1 MASHI
6 GKLPIAIPSGVEA
19 SVKDST
25 VTVKGPKGTD
35 EYTFPENISVEVQD
49 NEIVVSAADN
59 ERETRAK
66 HGLARAI
73 IASMVKGVHEGYA
86 KTLDIVGTGYRAQ
99 LKGKSIE
106 FSLGY
111 SHTITVDPPEG
122 IEFELPNANQVIV
135 KGTDKQA
142 VGQAAANIRKLRAP
156 EPYKGK
162 GIKYSDEH
170 ILRKA
175 GKAGK

>member
-6 GKLPIAIPSGVEA
+6 GKLPVAIPEGVE
-19 SVKDST
+19 
-25 VTVKGPKGTD
+25 VTIDGQSFNVKGPKGSD
-35 EYTFPENISVEVQD
+35 GYVIPEGVTGTVKD
-49 NEIVVSAADN
+49 GHIVLTAKDDL
-59 ERETRAK
+59 RPTRAR
-66 HGLARAI
+66 HGLSRSI
-73 IASMVKGVHEGYA
+73 IAGMVKGVHEGYS
-86 KTLDIVGTGYRAQ
+86 KKLEIVGTGYRAQ

-111 SHTITVDPPEG
+111 SHTITIDPPEG
-122 IEFELPNANQVIV
+122 IEFELPSATQVVV
-135 KGTDKQA
+135 KGTDKQV
-142 VGQAAANIRKLRAP
+142 VGQAAANIRSLREP

-162 GIKYSDEH
+162 GIKYSDEK

>member
-6 GKLPIAIPSGVEA
+6 GKLPVAIPAGVEVSIEGQNF
-19 SVKDST
+19 SVKGSKGSDS
-25 VTVKGPKGTD
+25 
-35 EYTFPENISVEVQD
+35 YTIPEGITGAVEGG
-49 NEIVVSAADN
+49 EIVLTAADD
-59 ERETRAK
+59 ERQTRAY
-66 HGLARAI
+66 HGLSRSI
-73 IASMVKGVHEGYA
+73 IASMVKGVHEGYT
-86 KTLDIVGTGYRAQ
+86 KTLDIIGTGYRAQ
-99 LKGKSIE
+99 MKGKGIE

-111 SHTITVDPPEG
+111 SHTITVQPPEG

-135 KGTDKQA
+135 KGTDKQV
-142 VGQAAANIRKLRAP
+142 VGQAAANIRKLREP

-162 GIKYSDEH
+162 GIKYTDEH

>member
-1 MASHI
+1 MTSHI
-6 GKLPIAIPSGVEA
+6 GKLPVTIPAGVEVNIDGQA
-19 SVKDST
+19 FSA
-25 VTVKGPKGTD
+25 KGPQGSD
-35 EYTFPENISVEVQD
+35 SYMIPEGITARVDGDQ
-49 NEIVVSAADN
+49 IVLETADDSRQTSAY
-59 ERETRAK
+59 
-66 HGLARAI
+66 HGLARAMV
-73 IASMVKGVHEGYA
+73 ASKVKGVHEGYT

-99 LKGKSIE
+99 MKGKSIE

-111 SHTITVDPPEG
+111 SHTITMDPPEG
-122 IEFELPNANQVIV
+122 ITFELPNANQVVV
-135 KGTDKQA
+135 KGMDKQS
-142 VGQAAANIRKLRAP
+142 VGQTAANIRALRKP

>member
-1 MASHI
+1 MI
-6 GKLPIAIPSGVEA
+6 PEGITGKVE
-19 SVKDST
+19 
-25 VTVKGPKGTD
+25 G
-35 EYTFPENISVEVQD
+35 
-49 NEIVVSAADN
+49 NEIILTPADDL
-59 ERETRAK
+59 RPTRAK
-66 HGLARAI
+66 HGLARSI
-73 IASMVKGVHEGYA
+73 IASMVKGVHEGYT
-86 KTLDIVGTGYRAQ
+86 KTLDIRAQ

-135 KGTDKQA
+135 KGSDKQA

>member
-6 GKLPIAIPSGVEA
+6 GKLPVAIPAGVEVTIKGQDF
-19 SVKDST
+19 SVKGAKGSDS
-25 VTVKGPKGTD
+25 
-35 EYTFPENISVEVQD
+35 YTIPEGITARVED
-49 NEIVVSAADN
+49 NTIFFEPANDDRQTSAY
-59 ERETRAK
+59 
-66 HGLARAI
+66 HGLARSI
-73 IASMVKGVHEGYA
+73 VASMIQGVSEGFT

-99 LKGKSIE
+99 MKGQSIE

-111 SHTITVDPPEG
+111 SHTITVNPPEG
-122 IEFELPNANQVIV
+122 ITFELPNANQVVV

-142 VGQAAANIRKLRAP
+142 VGQAAANIRKLRKP

>member
-6 GKLPIAIPSGVEA
+6 GKLPITIPSSVEITIDG
-19 SVKDST
+19 SH
-25 VTVKGPKGTD
+25 VTVKGPRATD
-35 EYTFPENISVEVQD
+35 TYDLPQGITVTIEDGIMTLNPVD
-49 NEIVVSAADN
+49 D
-59 ERETRAK
+59 ERQTRAR

-73 IASMVKGVHEGYA
+73 LASLVQGVSEGFT
-86 KTLDIVGTGYRAQ
+86 KTLEIVGTGYRAQ

-111 SHTITVDPPEG
+111 SHTITVEPPEG
-122 IEFELPNANQVIV
+122 IEFELPNPTQVIV
-135 KGTDKQA
+135 KGSSKQA

-162 GIKYSDEH
+162 GIKYSDER

>member
-6 GKLPIAIPSGVEA
+6 GKLPVTIPAGVEVKIDGQNF
-19 SVKDST
+19 SVKGAKGSDS
-25 VTVKGPKGTD
+25 
-35 EYTFPENISVEVQD
+35 YTIPDGITARVED
-49 NEIVVSAADN
+49 NTIYFDPADDQLQ
-59 ERETRAK
+59 TRAD
-66 HGLARAI
+66 HGLARSI
-73 IASMVKGVHEGYA
+73 VASMVQGVHDGFS

-99 LKGKSIE
+99 MKGKGIE

-111 SHTITVDPPEG
+111 SHTITVNPPEG
-122 IEFELPNANQVIV
+122 ITFELPNANQVVV
-135 KGTDKQA
+135 KGIDKQA
-142 VGQAAANIRKLRAP
+142 VGQAAANIRALRKP

-170 ILRKA
+170 ILRKV

>member
-6 GKLPIAIPSGVEA
+6 GKLPVTIPAGVE
-19 SVKDST
+19 VKIEGQNFSA
-25 VTVKGPKGTD
+25 KGPKGSD
-35 EYTFPENISVEVQD
+35 SFVIPEGITGKVEG
-49 NEIVVSAADN
+49 NEIVLVPADDL
-59 ERETRAK
+59 RPTRAK

-73 IASMVKGVHEGYA
+73 IASKVKGVHEGYR
-86 KTLDIVGTGYRAQ
+86 KHLLIVGTGYRVQA
-99 LKGKSIE
+99 KGKGLE

-111 SHTITVDPPEG
+111 SHTITVNAPEG
-122 IEFELPNANQVIV
+122 ITFEVPNQNELFVS
-135 KGTDKQA
+135 GMDKQL
-142 VGQAAANIRKLRAP
+142 VGQVAANIRKLRAP

-162 GIKYSDEH
+162 GIKYEDEH

>member
-6 GKLPIAIPSGVEA
+6 GKLPVDSPAGVE
-19 SVKDST
+19 VKIEGQAFSA
-25 VTVKGPKGTD
+25 KGAKGTD
-35 EYTFPENISVEVQD
+35 NYVIPEGITAEVADGQ
-49 NEIVVSAADN
+49 VVLTPADDL
-59 ERETRAK
+59 RPTRAK

-73 IASMVKGVHEGYA
+73 VASIVKGVHEGYA
-86 KTLDIVGTGYRAQ
+86 KTLDIVGTGYRAAK
-99 LKGKSIE
+99 KGKGIE

-111 SHTITVDPPEG
+111 SHTITIEPPEG
-122 IEFELPNANQVIV
+122 IELELPNPNQVIV
-135 KGTDKQA
+135 KGTDKQV
-142 VGQAAANIRKLRAP
+142 VGQVAANIRKLRAP

-162 GIKYSDEH
+162 GIKYSDER

>member
-6 GKLPIAIPSGVEA
+6 GKLPVAIPAGVE
-19 SVKDST
+19 
-25 VTVKGPKGTD
+25 VTINGQSFSAKGAQGTD
-35 EYTFPENISVEVQD
+35 SYTIPDGITARVEGD
-49 NEIVVSAADN
+49 EIILDATDDQ
-59 ERETRAK
+59 RTTRAN
-66 HGLARAI
+66 HGLARALV
-73 IASMVKGVHEGYA
+73 ASIVKGVHEGYV
-86 KTLDIVGTGYRAQ
+86 KNLEIVGTGYRAQ
-99 LKGKSIE
+99 MKGKSIE

-122 IEFELPNANQVIV
+122 ITFELPDANHVNV
-135 KGTDKQA
+135 KGMDKQQ

-162 GIKYSDEH
+162 GIKYVDEH
-170 ILRKA
+170 IIRKA

>member
-19 SVKDST
+19 SVNGST
-25 VTVKGPKGTD
+25 ISVKGPKGSD
-35 EYTFPENISVEVQD
+35 EFTFPDCVTVSVAD
-49 NEIVVSAADN
+49 NEIVVTPVDD
-59 ERETRAK
+59 ERETRAQ
-66 HGLARAI
+66 HGLTRAL
-73 IASMVKGVHEGYA
+73 IASKVKGVHEGYR
-86 KTLDIVGTGYRAQ
+86 KHLLIVGTGYRVQA
-99 LKGKSIE
+99 KGKSLE

-111 SHTITVDPPEG
+111 SHTITVNAPEG
-122 IEFELPNANQVIV
+122 ITFEVPNQNELFVS
-135 KGTDKQA
+135 GTDKQL
-142 VGQAAANIRKLRAP
+142 VGQVAANIRKLRAP

-162 GIKYSDEH
+162 GIKYEDEH

>member
-6 GKLPIAIPSGVEA
+6 GKLPVTIPAGVEVNINGQA
-19 SVKDST
+19 FSA
-25 VTVKGPKGTD
+25 KGPQGSDSYTIPEGVTARIDGDQIILETTD
-35 EYTFPENISVEVQD
+35 DSRQT
-49 NEIVVSAADN
+49 SAF
-59 ERETRAK
+59 
-66 HGLARAI
+66 HGLARAMV
-73 IASMVKGVHEGYA
+73 ASKVKGVHEGYA

-99 LKGKSIE
+99 MKGKSIE

-111 SHTITVDPPEG
+111 SHTITMDPPEG
-122 IEFELPNANQVIV
+122 ITFELPNANQVVV
-135 KGTDKQA
+135 KGMDKQS
-142 VGQAAANIRKLRAP
+142 VGQAAANIRALRKP

>member
-6 GKLPIAIPSGVEA
+6 GKLPVAIPAGVE
-19 SVKDST
+19 VTIDGQT
-25 VTVKGPKGTD
+25 VAAKGPKGTD
-35 EYTFPENISVEVQD
+35 SFVMPEGISAVVEN
-49 NEIVVSAADN
+49 NEVVLTPADDL
-59 ERETRAK
+59 RPTRAK
-66 HGLARAI
+66 HGLSRALV
-73 IASMVKGVHEGYA
+73 ASIVKGVHEGYA
-86 KTLDIVGTGYRAQ
+86 KTLQIVGTGYRAT

-106 FSLGY
+106 FALGY
-111 SHTITVDPPEG
+111 SHTITVNPPEG
-122 IEFELPNANQVIV
+122 IEFEVPNANTVIV

-162 GIKYSDEH
+162 GIKYADEH

>member
-6 GKLPIAIPSGVEA
+6 GKLPIAVPAGVEVA
-19 SVKDST
+19 FKGQEFT
-25 VTVKGPKGTD
+25 AKGPKGSD
-35 EYTFPENISVEVQD
+35 GYTLPEGITGKVEG
-49 NEIVVSAADN
+49 NEIIMTPAD
-59 ERETRAK
+59 EDRTTKAK
-66 HGLARAI
+66 HGLSRSI
-73 IASMVKGVHEGYA
+73 VASMVEGVSKGYSKH
-86 KTLDIVGTGYRAQ
+86 LQIVGTGYRVVA
-99 LKGKSIE
+99 KGKSLE

-122 IEFELPNANQVIV
+122 ITFETPNANEVVVSGI
-135 KGTDKQA
+135 DKLA
-142 VGQAAANIRKLRAP
+142 VGQAAANIRALRAP

-162 GIKYSDEH
+162 GIKYADEH

>member
-6 GKLPIAIPSGVEA
+6 GKLPIEIPAGVEVTINGQDFSA
-19 SVKDST
+19 KGAKGSDS
-25 VTVKGPKGTD
+25 
-35 EYTFPENISVEVQD
+35 YTIPEVEG
-49 NEIVVSAADN
+49 NEIIVTANDDL
-59 ERETRAK
+59 RPTRAK
-66 HGLARAI
+66 HGLARSI
-73 IASMVKGVHEGYA
+73 MASMVKGVHDGYQ
-86 KTLDIVGTGYRAQ
+86 KSLDIVGTGYRAQ
-99 LKGKSIE
+99 MKGKGIE

-122 IEFELPNANQVIV
+122 ITFELPNPNQVIV

-142 VGQAAANIRKLRAP
+142 VGQVAANIRKLRAP

-162 GIKYSDEH
+162 GIKYSDEV
-170 ILRKA
+170 IRRKA

>member
-6 GKLPIAIPSGVEA
+6 GKLPIAIPSGVEVNIQGQTFSA
-19 SVKDST
+19 
-25 VTVKGPKGTD
+25 KGTKGSD
-35 EYTFPENISVEVQD
+35 SYVLPEGISGKVEG
-49 NEIVVSAADN
+49 NEIVLVAQDDL
-59 ERETRAK
+59 RPTRAK
-66 HGLARAI
+66 HGLSRSI
-73 IASMVKGVHEGYA
+73 IASMVKGVQDGYA

-111 SHTITVDPPEG
+111 SHTITVEAPEG
-122 IEFELPNANQVIV
+122 VEFELPNANQVVV
-135 KGTDKQA
+135 KGTDKQV
-142 VGQAAANIRKLRAP
+142 VGQVAANIRKLRVP

>member
-6 GKLPIAIPSGVEA
+6 GKLPVTIPAGVE
-19 SVKDST
+19 VTFNGQEFST
-25 VTVKGPKGTD
+25 KGPKGSDSYTLPQGISGKVEGTEVVLTAVDD
-35 EYTFPENISVEVQD
+35 ERQ
-49 NEIVVSAADN
+49 
-59 ERETRAK
+59 TRAN
-66 HGLARAI
+66 HGLSRSI
-73 IASMVKGVHEGYA
+73 IASMIKGVHEGFS
-86 KTLDIVGTGYRAQ
+86 KTLDIIGTGYRAQ
-99 LKGKSIE
+99 MKGKGIE

-111 SHTITVDPPEG
+111 SHTITVNPPEG
-122 IEFELPNANQVIV
+122 IEYELPNQNQVIV

-170 ILRKA
+170 IVRKA

>member
-6 GKLPIAIPSGVEA
+6 GKLPVTIPDGVE
-19 SVKDST
+19 VKIEGQTFST
-25 VTVKGPKGTD
+25 KGPKGSD
-35 EYTFPENISVEVQD
+35 SFVIPEGITGKVEG
-49 NEIVVSAADN
+49 NEIILTPADDL
-59 ERETRAK
+59 RPTRAK
-66 HGLARAI
+66 HGLARSI
-73 IASMVKGVHEGYA
+73 IASMVKGVHEGCT

-135 KGTDKQA
+135 KGSDKQA

>member
-6 GKLPIAIPSGVEA
+6 GKLPVTIPAGVEA
-19 SVKDST
+19 SFTGQNFS
-25 VTVKGPKGTD
+25 VKGPKGSD
-35 EYTFPENISVEVQD
+35 SYTLPDGITGKVDGAFLTLT
-49 NEIVVSAADN
+49 AADD
-59 ERETRAK
+59 ERQTRAN
-66 HGLARAI
+66 HGLSRSI
-73 IASMVKGVHEGYA
+73 IASMIKGVHEGFT

-99 LKGKSIE
+99 MKGKGIE

-111 SHTITVDPPEG
+111 SHTITVNPPDG
-122 IEFELPNANQVIV
+122 IEYELPNQNQVIV
-135 KGTDKQA
+135 KGTDKQV

-170 ILRKA
+170 IVRKA